1 MAATSSSDGELS
13 RRKRRDQYDRLLAI
27 VDHNTGG
34 KQRPMATLHETRTI
48 AGYAGIDV
56 DDVDKRLQA
65 GVEQGDLVIISGRV
79 FLGEEDALRAA
90 AAYEG
95 EREHLRK
102 GRLGAVNTAL
112 QEVFD
117 DE

>member
-1 MAATSSSDGELS
+1 MAATTSSDEELT
-13 RRKRRDQYDRLLAI
+13 RRDRREQYGRILGI

-34 KQRPMATLHETRTI
+34 KQRPMAALSTIHTI

-56 DDVDKRLQA
+56 DDVNKRLQA

-79 FLGEEDALRAA
+79 CLAEEDELRAA

-102 GRLGAVNTAL
+102 DRLGAINTAL
-112 QEVFD
+112 QEVLD